1 MPYHCHSRIHTPM
14 HALETLKVS
23 TCLPWAPERDCAKR
37 FTTEH
42 PSKRK
47 TSMQKTISVQINELQ
62 GMSVGELREKHEE
75 LFNETPRSRNKQN
88 LIKRIAY
95 RMQELLEGSLSE
107 RARKRAAELADEAHI
122 HIRVTPGTRGEDAP
136 VKVPVPAK
144 RDPRLPAAGTMLV
157 REFGGKRHEITIG
170 EQDVL
175 YAGKSYRSLSSV
187 ARAIA
192 GTPWNGFR
200 FFGLTSEEKK

>member
-1 MPYHCHSRIHTPM
+1 M
-14 HALETLKVS
+14 HAPENLKVS

-42 PSKRK
+42 SRERK
-47 TSMQKTISVQINELQ
+47 TSMQKTISVQINEFRD
-62 GMSVGELREKHEE
+62 MSVGELREKYEE

-95 RMQELLEGSLSE
+95 RMQEQLEGSLSE

-122 HIRVTPGTRGEDAP
+122 HIRAQPGAHGEDAP
-136 VKVPVPAK
+136 VKVPAQVK
-144 RDPRLPAAGTMLV
+144 RDPRLPAAGTVLV
-157 REFGGKRHEITIG
+157 REFGGKRHEVTIR

-187 ARAIA
+187 ARAIS

-200 FFGLTSEEKK
+200 FFALTSEEKE

>member
-1 MPYHCHSRIHTPM
+1 M
-14 HALETLKVS
+14 HAPENLKIS
-23 TCLPWAPERDCAKR
+23 ACLPWAPERDCAKQS
-37 FTTEH
+37 TTEG
-42 PSKRK
+42 SSQRK

-62 GMSVGELREKHEE
+62 GMSVGELREKYEE

-122 HIRVTPGTRGEDAP
+122 HIRATPGTRGEDAP

-144 RDPRLPAAGTMLV
+144 RDPRLPAPGTMLV
-157 REFGGKRHEITIG
+157 REFGGKCHEVTIR
-170 EQDVL
+170 EQDIL

-187 ARAIA
+187 ARAVA

-200 FFGLTSEEKK
+200 FFGLTREEEK